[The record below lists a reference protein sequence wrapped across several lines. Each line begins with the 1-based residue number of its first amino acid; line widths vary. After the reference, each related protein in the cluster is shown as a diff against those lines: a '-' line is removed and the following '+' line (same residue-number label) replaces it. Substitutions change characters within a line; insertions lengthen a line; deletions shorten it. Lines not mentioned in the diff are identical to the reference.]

1 MNGPCAPTMTQKDH
15 ASLGEAQVVCFQS
28 QVGLELKPRT
38 FTINFVQNHVPTR
51 ATPNTAIK

>member
-1 MNGPCAPTMTQKDH
+1 MTQKDH
-15 ASLGEAQVVCFQS
+15 ASQGEAQVVCFQS